1 MLVSL
6 VAAWVFSSPAVGKR
20 LLALFFVTA
29 TIPLMFFLA
38 WEAWLE
44 ARLAD
49 VSWVV
54 VLILPTVSASLTL
67 ILIEI
72 VGQTFLKPDLFKGDL
87 AVSSP
92 DRRYWYYVRYM
103 IDGQNRANAFGFLGR
118 TPRQEPSGRR
128 VLLLGDSIP
137 AAGSPVAFP
146 RIAQDEYNRIFK
158 PEPELE
164 IANASMTSYSVEQIY
179 LFYAERLKSLPHDYL
194 VFSFYIDDVNRQ
206 LRYAKNNYIY
216 SPAWPEWQQDV
227 YFHCYLCG
235 LTLKLLGVSD
245 AEFRYRTGTYRE
257 AFPRALSILKE
268 TRALAESRGAR
279 FAVINIPRFTWSGV
293 LPRTDA
299 YEFTDMNKVLEAW
312 CRAERVPYFDTLT
325 LLVGKDISALRKSET
340 DIHFTDAGH
349 RVIGTGLVDFFASLT
364 GDNKAMVASH

>member
-1 MLVSL
+1 MFLGLYLAVWLVLGVSCAWLVGRDGRLDRSRRRNPVLTGYLTLLAMLVSL
-6 VAAWVFSSPAVGKR
+6 VAAWVFSSPAAEKR

-29 TIPLMFFLA
+29 TMPLMFFLA
-38 WEAWLE
+38 WEVWLE

-118 TPRQEPSGRR
+118 TPSQQPSGRR

-146 RIAQDEYNRIFK
+146 GIAQDEYNRIFK

-164 IANASMTSYSVEQIY
+164 IANASMPSVQRR
-179 LFYAERLKSLPHDYL
+179 A
-194 VFSFYIDDVNRQ
+194 DV
-206 LRYAKNNYIY
+206 
-216 SPAWPEWQQDV
+216 SV
-227 YFHCYLCG
+227 LC
-235 LTLKLLGVSD
+235 
-245 AEFRYRTGTYRE
+245 
-257 AFPRALSILKE
+257 
-268 TRALAESRGAR
+268 
-279 FAVINIPRFTWSGV
+279 
-293 LPRTDA
+293 
-299 YEFTDMNKVLEAW
+299 
-312 CRAERVPYFDTLT
+312 
-325 LLVGKDISALRKSET
+325 
-340 DIHFTDAGH
+340 
-349 RVIGTGLVDFFASLT
+349 
-364 GDNKAMVASH
+364 